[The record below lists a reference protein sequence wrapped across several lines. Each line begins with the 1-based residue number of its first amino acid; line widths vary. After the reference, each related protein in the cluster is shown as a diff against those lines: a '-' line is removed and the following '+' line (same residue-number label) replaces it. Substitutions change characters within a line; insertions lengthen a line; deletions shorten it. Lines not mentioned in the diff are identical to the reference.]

1 MERIKGNRAHEQG
14 NHKEARTRYLAALEI
29 LDRVDQ
35 VQVVG
40 DAEGLKLVE
49 GAGVDREAREMRVA
63 CLQNVAAACLKLG
76 RFEECVDF
84 CCDAIGLSQAEGV
97 GDVAGLK
104 GVRLGKAFYRRAL
117 AHSELGTHG

>member
-84 CCDAIGLSQAEGV
+84 CSDALALGQAEGA
-97 GDVAGLK
+97 DVAGLE